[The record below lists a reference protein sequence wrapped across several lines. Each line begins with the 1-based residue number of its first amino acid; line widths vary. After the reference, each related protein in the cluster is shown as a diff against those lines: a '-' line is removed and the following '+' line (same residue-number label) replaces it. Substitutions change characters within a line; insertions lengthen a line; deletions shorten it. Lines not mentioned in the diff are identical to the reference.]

1 MFIVVR
7 VPDKGDLKIVGVFSS
22 FEKAKPV
29 LQELDCCIEVEL
41 DKLAEIKPET
51 LYYYVNGELT
61 TLE

>member
-29 LQELDCCIEVEL
+29 LQGLDCCIEVEL
-41 DKLAEIKPET
+41 DKVAEIKPET
-51 LYYYVNGELT
+51 LYYYVDGELI

>member
-22 FEKAKPV
+22 FKKAKPF
-29 LQELDCCIEVEL
+29 LKELDCCVEVEL
-41 DKLAEIKPET
+41 DKIAEIKPET
-51 LYYYVNGELT
+51 LYYYVDGELT